1 MVLSFA
7 ATATLMTMG
16 NMAFGAMLPAYWIT
30 EALRYTAASSAR
42 AASGAL
48 TAEEIHKV
56 RRPGGG
62 TDLG

>member
-7 ATATLMTMG
+7 VTAPLMTMG

-42 AASGAL
+42 ASGAL

>member
-30 EALRYTAASSAR
+30 EALRCTAASSAR
-42 AASGAL
+42 PSGAL